1 MVDNLVSIVNKELD
15 KITEGEINEDDLEK
29 TKTNLIKEFDEYKNS
44 NGYDMR
50 LLTKYYRYDENIN
63 DPNNYLNI
71 VKAMTIEDVKKMAN
85 VILQGAESYQ
95 IIIKP
100 EQS

>member
-1 MVDNLVSIVNKELD
+1 
-15 KITEGEINEDDLEK
+15 
-29 TKTNLIKEFDEYKNS
+29 
-44 NGYDMR
+44 MR